1 MGMCFGRPSV
11 QGIRFLLAKIF
22 WAFFDGSHFR
32 FVQEFEIRQEGEVVL
47 HLFQM
52 AHVGKHHHHAGEAGG
67 EAHGSHDEL
76 RPPEAGGLGT
86 GRVPD
91 PGNGTAFD
99 CGCGGA
105 NVQVLLAMPKG
116 KRLRSRL
123 FRD

>member
-32 FVQEFEIRQEGEVVL
+32 FVQGIEIKQEGEVVL

-67 EAHGSHDEL
+67 KLMAAMMNLGHRKL
-76 RPPEAGGLGT
+76 AAWGLEWFPIPGM
-86 GRVPD
+86 GR
-91 PGNGTAFD
+91 
-99 CGCGGA
+99 
-105 NVQVLLAMPKG
+105 LLIAAAAEPMC
-116 KRLRSRL
+116 RY
-123 FRD
+123 F

>member
-32 FVQEFEIRQEGEVVL
+32 FVQGIEIGQEGEVVL

-52 AHVGKHHHHAGEAGG
+52 AHVGKHHHHAE
-67 EAHGSHDEL
+67 
-76 RPPEAGGLGT
+76 EAGGLGT
-86 GRVPD
+86 GRVPY

-123 FRD
+123 LRD